1 MQGINMITVDTAVED
16 LTDFVRSADIEILAQ
31 LYSQHCQ
38 GRNDDAAMIEC
49 EGEYS
54 APYKG
59 GVRMRITVVPDTKS
73 EPESITRVCGSSP
86 LPAY

>member
-1 MQGINMITVDTAVED
+1 MQGINLINVETAAES
-16 LTDFVRSADIEILAQ
+16 LLDFVRNADIETLAQ
-31 LYSQHCQ
+31 LYSQYCQ
-38 GRNDDAAMIEC
+38 RRNDDAAMIEC

-73 EPESITRVCGSSP
+73 EPETVTRVCGSSP

>member
-1 MQGINMITVDTAVED
+1 MQGINLTNVETAAESLV
-16 LTDFVRSADIEILAQ
+16 DFVRNADIDILAK
-31 LYSQHCQ
+31 LYSQYCQ
-38 GRNDDAAMIEC
+38 GRNDDAVMIEC

-73 EPESITRVCGSSP
+73 EPETVTRVSGSSP